1 MRREEEHRLEQVLGR
16 TAADRLST
24 TGPHRSSA
32 LGAADWQSI
41 GAHDSNFTVEFD
53 VHEERRRRVSAECE
67 QLRIAAECEL
77 LRERN
82 CAMAAQLVE
91 TQARLRAMQRER
103 DEYMRQAIVL
113 RHFDEAH
120 LRAAASEPTRDARL
134 IF

>member
-24 TGPHRSSA
+24 TGPHRSAA
-32 LGAADWQSI
+32 LGAADWQSTSAYDGG
-41 GAHDSNFTVEFD
+41 GAIDESD

-103 DEYMRQAIVL
+103 DEYMRQAAVL
-113 RHFDEAH
+113 RHFD
-120 LRAAASEPTRDARL
+120 AAAALEHATPG
-134 IF
+134 

>member
-24 TGPHRSSA
+24 TGPHRSAA
-32 LGAADWQSI
+32 LGAADWQSTSAYD
-41 GAHDSNFTVEFD
+41 GAGIAEFD

-113 RHFDEAH
+113 RHFD
-120 LRAAASEPTRDARL
+120 AASERATPG
-134 IF
+134 

>member
-24 TGPHRSSA
+24 TGPHRSAA

-103 DEYMRQAIVL
+103 DEYMRQATVL
-113 RHFDEAH
+113 RHFDEAR
-120 LRAAASEPTRDARL
+120 LRAAASEIATPG
-134 IF
+134 

>member
-24 TGPHRSSA
+24 TGLRSAA
-32 LGAADWQSI
+32 LGAADWQSTSAYD
-41 GAHDSNFTVEFD
+41 GAGAAAEFD

-103 DEYMRQAIVL
+103 DEYMRQATVL
-113 RHFDEAH
+113 RHFD
-120 LRAAASEPTRDARL
+120 AAAALEHATPG
-134 IF
+134 

>member
-41 GAHDSNFTVEFD
+41 SAHDSTLTVAEFD

-103 DEYMRQAIVL
+103 DEYMRQATVL
-113 RHFDEAH
+113 RHFDAHEAR
-120 LRAAASEPTRDARL
+120 LRAAASEIATPG
-134 IF
+134 

>member
-24 TGPHRSSA
+24 TGPHRSAA

-41 GAHDSNFTVEFD
+41 SAHDSTPTVEFD

-103 DEYMRQAIVL
+103 DEYMRQATVL
-113 RHFDEAH
+113 RHFDEAR
-120 LRAAASEPTRDARL
+120 LRAAASETATPG
-134 IF
+134 

>member
-24 TGPHRSSA
+24 TGPHRSAA
-32 LGAADWQSI
+32 LGAADWQSTS
-41 GAHDSNFTVEFD
+41 AHDSTPTVEFD

-103 DEYMRQAIVL
+103 DEYMRQATVL
-113 RHFDEAH
+113 RHFDAHEAR
-120 LRAAASEPTRDARL
+120 LRAAASEHATPG
-134 IF
+134 

>member
-1 MRREEEHRLEQVLGR
+1 MRREEDHRLEQVLGR

-24 TGPHRSSA
+24 TGPHRSAA
-32 LGAADWQSI
+32 LGAADWQSTSAYD
-41 GAHDSNFTVEFD
+41 GAEFD

-103 DEYMRQAIVL
+103 DEYMRQATVL
-113 RHFDEAH
+113 RHFD
-120 LRAAASEPTRDARL
+120 AAAALEHATPG
-134 IF
+134 

>member
-24 TGPHRSSA
+24 TGPHRSAA

-103 DEYMRQAIVL
+103 DEYMRQAAVL
-113 RHFDEAH
+113 RHFD
-120 LRAAASEPTRDARL
+120 AAAALEHATPG
-134 IF
+134 

>member
-24 TGPHRSSA
+24 TGRPQTA
-32 LGAADWQSI
+32 AGAADWQSI
-41 GAHDSNFTVEFD
+41 SAHENTGAAEFD

-103 DEYMRQAIVL
+103 DEYMRQATVL

-120 LRAAASEPTRDARL
+120 LRAAASVRATPG
-134 IF
+134 

>member
-24 TGPHRSSA
+24 TGLRSAA
-32 LGAADWQSI
+32 LGAADWQSVS
-41 GAHDSNFTVEFD
+41 AHDNTGAAAEFD

-103 DEYMRQAIVL
+103 DEYMRQASVL
-113 RHFDEAH
+113 RHFDAHEAR
-120 LRAAASEPTRDARL
+120 LRAAASETATPG
-134 IF
+134 

>member
-24 TGPHRSSA
+24 TGPHRSAA

-103 DEYMRQAIVL
+103 DEYMRQAVVL
-113 RHFDEAH
+113 RHFDAHEAR
-120 LRAAASEPTRDARL
+120 LRAAASEIATPG
-134 IF
+134 

>member
-24 TGPHRSSA
+24 TGPHRSAA

-41 GAHDSNFTVEFD
+41 SAHDNTLTVAEFD

-103 DEYMRQAIVL
+103 DEYMRQATVL
-113 RHFDEAH
+113 RHFDEAR
-120 LRAAASEPTRDARL
+120 LRAAASEIATPG
-134 IF
+134 

>member
-24 TGPHRSSA
+24 AGR
-32 LGAADWQSI
+32 AADRQSI
-41 GAHDSNFTVEFD
+41 GAHDSTLTVEFD

-103 DEYMRQAIVL
+103 DEYMRQATVL
-113 RHFDEAH
+113 RHFDEAR
-120 LRAAASEPTRDARL
+120 LRAAASEIATPG
-134 IF
+134 

>member
-24 TGPHRSSA
+24 TGLRSAA

-113 RHFDEAH
+113 RHFD
-120 LRAAASEPTRDARL
+120 AASERATPG
-134 IF
+134 

>member
-24 TGPHRSSA
+24 TGLRSAA
-32 LGAADWQSI
+32 LGAADWQSTSAYDNT
-41 GAHDSNFTVEFD
+41 GAAAEFD

-113 RHFDEAH
+113 RHFDAHEAR
-120 LRAAASEPTRDARL
+120 LRAAVSEIATPG
-134 IF
+134 

>member
-24 TGPHRSSA
+24 TGPHRSAA

-82 CAMAAQLVE
+82 CAMAARLVE

-103 DEYMRQAIVL
+103 DEYMRQASVL
-113 RHFDEAH
+113 RHFDAHEAR
-120 LRAAASEPTRDARL
+120 LRAAASEIATPG
-134 IF
+134 

>member
-24 TGPHRSSA
+24 TGPHRSAA

-103 DEYMRQAIVL
+103 DEYMRQATVL

>member
-32 LGAADWQSI
+32 LGAADWQSTSAYD
-41 GAHDSNFTVEFD
+41 GAGAIDESD

-113 RHFDEAH
+113 RHFDAHEAR
-120 LRAAASEPTRDARL
+120 LRAAASETATPG
-134 IF
+134 

>member
-1 MRREEEHRLEQVLGR
+1 MRREEDHRLEQVLGR

-24 TGPHRSSA
+24 TGPHRSAA

-113 RHFDEAH
+113 RHFD
-120 LRAAASEPTRDARL
+120 AASERATPG
-134 IF
+134 

>member
-24 TGPHRSSA
+24 TGLRSAA
-32 LGAADWQSI
+32 LGAADWQSTS
-41 GAHDSNFTVEFD
+41 AYDSTLTVAEFD

-103 DEYMRQAIVL
+103 DEYMRQASVL

-120 LRAAASEPTRDARL
+120 LRATALERATPG
-134 IF
+134 

>member
-32 LGAADWQSI
+32 LGAADWQSTSAYD
-41 GAHDSNFTVEFD
+41 GAGAIDESD

-103 DEYMRQAIVL
+103 DEYMRQAKLL
-113 RHFDEAH
+113 RHFD
-120 LRAAASEPTRDARL
+120 AAAALEHATPG
-134 IF
+134 

>member
-24 TGPHRSSA
+24 TGLRSAA
-32 LGAADWQSI
+32 LGAKDWQSTSAYD
-41 GAHDSNFTVEFD
+41 GAGTVAEFD

-82 CAMAAQLVE
+82 CAMAATLVE

-103 DEYMRQAIVL
+103 DEYMRQAVVL
-113 RHFDEAH
+113 RHFDAVSE
-120 LRAAASEPTRDARL
+120 RATPG
-134 IF
+134 

>member
-24 TGPHRSSA
+24 TGPHRSA
-32 LGAADWQSI
+32 TLGAADWQSTS
-41 GAHDSNFTVEFD
+41 AYDSNFTVEFD

-113 RHFDEAH
+113 RHFDAHEAR
-120 LRAAASEPTRDARL
+120 LRAAASETATPG
-134 IF
+134 

>member
-24 TGPHRSSA
+24 TGPHRSAA
-32 LGAADWQSI
+32 LGAADWQSTSAYD
-41 GAHDSNFTVEFD
+41 GAGAIDESD

-67 QLRIAAECEL
+67 QLRIAAECEQ

-103 DEYMRQAIVL
+103 DEYMRQAAVL
-113 RHFDEAH
+113 RHFD
-120 LRAAASEPTRDARL
+120 AAAALEHATPG
-134 IF
+134 

>member
-24 TGPHRSSA
+24 TGPHRSAA

-103 DEYMRQAIVL
+103 DEYMRQAVVL
-113 RHFDEAH
+113 RHFD
-120 LRAAASEPTRDARL
+120 AASEHATPG
-134 IF
+134 

>member
-24 TGPHRSSA
+24 TGPHRSAA
-32 LGAADWQSI
+32 LGAADWQSTSAYD
-41 GAHDSNFTVEFD
+41 GAGAIDESD

-103 DEYMRQAIVL
+103 DEYMRQATVL
-113 RHFDEAH
+113 RHFDEAR
-120 LRAAASEPTRDARL
+120 LRAAASEIATPG
-134 IF
+134 

>member
-24 TGPHRSSA
+24 TGPHRSAA

-103 DEYMRQAIVL
+103 DEYMRQATVL
-113 RHFDEAH
+113 RHFD
-120 LRAAASEPTRDARL
+120 AAAALEHATPG
-134 IF
+134 

>member
-24 TGPHRSSA
+24 TGLQTGRALRSAA
-32 LGAADWQSI
+32 LGAADWQSTSAYD
-41 GAHDSNFTVEFD
+41 GAGAIDESD
-53 VHEERRRRVSAECE
+53 VHEEQRRRVSAECE

-103 DEYMRQAIVL
+103 DEYMRQAVVL
-113 RHFDEAH
+113 RHFD
-120 LRAAASEPTRDARL
+120 AASEHATPG
-134 IF
+134 